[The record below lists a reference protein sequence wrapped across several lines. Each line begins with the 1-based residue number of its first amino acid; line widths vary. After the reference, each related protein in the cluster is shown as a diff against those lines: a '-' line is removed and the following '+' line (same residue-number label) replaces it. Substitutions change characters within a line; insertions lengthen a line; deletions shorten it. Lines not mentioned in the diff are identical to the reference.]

1 MKPNLGQYF
10 GALSSAKIAEGMNVA
25 QKNAQRLLDDARLL
39 FDNGRYP
46 SAAAWAILSIEESG
60 KRPILRELALAHNEK
75 ELREAWRSYRSHTK
89 KSALWPVLE
98 MFSKGARRADD
109 FGGLFD
115 PNAEHPYILDQLKQV
130 GIYTDCLG
138 KAHWSVPEQVIE
150 RDLATM
156 LLKTAEILAHGREIQ
171 AEEIDLWIQ
180 HMQPSWKSSKESMEK
195 ALFEWEKALR
205 SRGLAESS
213 GRLEQFFKEGITPPP
228 GPKGKQ

>member
-1 MKPNLGQYF
+1 
-10 GALSSAKIAEGMNVA
+10 
-25 QKNAQRLLDDARLL
+25 
-39 FDNGRYP
+39 
-46 SAAAWAILSIEESG
+46 
-60 KRPILRELALAHNEK
+60 
-75 ELREAWRSYRSHTK
+75 
-89 KSALWPVLE
+89 
-98 MFSKGARRADD
+98 
-109 FGGLFD
+109 
-115 PNAEHPYILDQLKQV
+115 
-130 GIYTDCLG
+130 
-138 KAHWSVPEQVIE
+138 
-150 RDLATM
+150 M